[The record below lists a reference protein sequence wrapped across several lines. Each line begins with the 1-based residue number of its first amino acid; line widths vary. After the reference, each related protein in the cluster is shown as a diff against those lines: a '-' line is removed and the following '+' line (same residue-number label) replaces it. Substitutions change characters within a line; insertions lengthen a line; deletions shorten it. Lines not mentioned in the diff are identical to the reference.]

1 MIRQRVYYFGQ
12 VQGVGFRMTAARI
25 ASGYRVGG
33 TVRNLPDGRV
43 ELVIEGEESD
53 VESLLQDIREA
64 MTGLI
69 ADERAESLPLG
80 EPFSGFRVIA

>member
-1 MIRQRVYYFGQ
+1 MIRQRVYYSGR
-12 VQGVGFRMTAARI
+12 VQGVGFRMTASRI

-33 TVRNLPDGRV
+33 TVRNLPDGQV
-43 ELVIEGEESD
+43 ELVIEGEEPE
-53 VESLLQDIREA
+53 VENVLQDIREA
-64 MTGLI
+64 MAGYI